1 MMYTAT
7 NVNRTTDTALD
18 KRRIARFRRLDYAM
32 QAVFN
37 DVLDHCDTI
46 CEAAEQ
52 RLGTTDENVI
62 VDDPAYA
69 EALKLF
75 GFVFDLKNLV
85 QIDLRSKWIG
95 DD

>member
-1 MMYTAT
+1 MPTIDTT
-7 NVNRTTDTALD
+7 N
-18 KRRIARFRRLDYAM
+18 RRAARFRRLDAAM

-46 CEAAEQ
+46 REQAEQ
-52 RLGTTDENVI
+52 RLGTSNEDDV

-69 EALKLF
+69 EALDLF
-75 GFVFDLKNLV
+75 AFVFDLKGRV
-85 QIDLRSKWIG
+85 QVDLRSKWIG

>member
-1 MMYTAT
+1 MRTAT
-7 NVNRTTDTALD
+7 TVNRITDSALD

-37 DVLDHCDTI
+37 DVLDYCDTI
-46 CEAAEQ
+46 REEAEQ
-52 RLGTTDENVI
+52 RLGTTDEDDV

-69 EALKLF
+69 ESLKLF

-85 QIDLRSKWIG
+85 QVDLRSKWIG